1 MLVCA
6 HLNAF
11 VFFMQHQLAD
21 KVILVVGDI
30 MLDRYWVGSTSRTS
44 PEAPIPIVNVNDREQ
59 RVGGCG
65 NVALNLKTLGA
76 KPRVLSMVG
85 EDDDAQRLAELLDEH
100 AVDHTLVPMPGHP
113 TTVKLRVLSHGQQML
128 RMDFEKKCPD
138 IDKSVLLSAFEQH
151 LDQADVVI
159 LSDYAKGVL
168 ADPQPFIQLAKQHNK
183 LIFVDPK
190 RIDFEAY
197 SGATVIKPNER
208 EFEAVVGECPTDEIL
223 EEKANELLEQIDCE
237 ALMITRGGKGMTLVQ
252 RGRRARH
259 IPSLSKELVDVT
271 GAGDTV
277 IASFSLAV
285 TAGYSMLAAMYLSN
299 LAASIVVGK
308 VGTATLT
315 LDELLAAYS
324 KLRMLPKGVVERERL
339 AKAVRDAQQ
348 PGKDVVFTNGCFDI
362 LHIGHVA
369 YLEKAKQQGDILI
382 VAINSDD
389 SIKRLKGPDRPL
401 VPLESRMH
409 VLAALECVDWV
420 VSFDEDTP
428 EALLELLQPSI
439 LVKGTD
445 YTVDQIV
452 GADIVLGYGGQVKRI
467 EHDFTAIS
475 TTKLLNRKPKSP

>member
-1 MLVCA
+1 
-6 HLNAF
+6 
-11 VFFMQHQLAD
+11 
-21 KVILVVGDI
+21 
-30 MLDRYWVGSTSRTS
+30 
-44 PEAPIPIVNVNDREQ
+44 
-59 RVGGCG
+59 
-65 NVALNLKTLGA
+65 
-76 KPRVLSMVG
+76 
-85 EDDDAQRLAELLDEH
+85 
-100 AVDHTLVPMPGHP
+100 
-113 TTVKLRVLSHGQQML
+113 
-128 RMDFEKKCPD
+128 
-138 IDKSVLLSAFEQH
+138 
-151 LDQADVVI
+151 
-159 LSDYAKGVL
+159 
-168 ADPQPFIQLAKQHNK
+168 
-183 LIFVDPK
+183 
-190 RIDFEAY
+190 
-197 SGATVIKPNER
+197 
-208 EFEAVVGECPTDEIL
+208 
-223 EEKANELLEQIDCE
+223 
-237 ALMITRGGKGMTLVQ
+237 MITRGGKGMTLVQ

-285 TAGYSMLAAMYLSN
+285 AAGYSMLAAMYLSN

-324 KLRMLPKGVVERERL
+324 KLRTLPKGVVERERL

-348 PGKDVVFTNGCFDI
+348 LGKDVVFTNGCFDI

-382 VAINSDD
+382 VAVNSDE
-389 SIKRLKGPDRPL
+389 SIKRLKGPSRP
-401 VPLESRMH
+401 VSPLESRMH
-409 VLAALECVDWV
+409 VLAALACVDWV

-428 EALLELLQPSI
+428 EALLELLRPSI

-475 TTKLLNRKPKSP
+475 TTKLLNRQSQES